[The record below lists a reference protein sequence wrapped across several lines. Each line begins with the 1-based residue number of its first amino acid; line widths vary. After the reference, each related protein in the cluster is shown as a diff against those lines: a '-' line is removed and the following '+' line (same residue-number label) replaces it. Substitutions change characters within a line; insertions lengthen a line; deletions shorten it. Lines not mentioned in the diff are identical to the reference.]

1 MVVKVVG
8 VVWSFSQSRAG
19 DVESQVT
26 RRKRR
31 AEVCAWLERAA
42 VNAGDGGRLAVGEL
56 LVDGPGTQDGSK
68 RQEAVMR
75 ARRWLS
81 SV

>member
-42 VNAGDGGRLAVGEL
+42 VNAGDGGRLAVGEM

-68 RQEAVMR
+68 RQESGDEGEKMVE
-75 ARRWLS
+75 
-81 SV
+81 